1 MIRKSHIFFSVI
13 VIANFWFLISCSGD
27 LENENREANLVK
39 SSSIVVTDNID
50 QPELIMEGLQVD
62 DDSGMAYGIDFRK
75 SLPFRLDLENG
86 DFQFIGATG
95 AGPDEFS
102 QPLVIALKNSEEVM
116 VYDIALDRLVFVEGN
131 EITDEMDGYA
141 DHGVWIRNTYGFF
154 WNGYFIHSLKEPD
167 KINSLDFN
175 DARPIGFFNVADG
188 DLSLKGEFSST
199 LDDLDPLQ
207 KYPMIAF
214 DKERELLYYVFR
226 SDYTIME
233 FDLNSDA
240 TTVAGTYKPDDMRT
254 RTIPFDHDNAYHFS
268 VDFSKQLNEDRT
280 QLVGIDLLSDRL
292 VVVHHNIQGE
302 FLEDRDPELANY
314 FGVVYDLPDLTNP
327 REFTLPGKF
336 LGTWGDKLLIEENED
351 PLEYTIG
358 FYEFE

>member
-1 MIRKSHIFFSVI
+1 MIRKSYSFYPVIGIAIFL
-13 VIANFWFLISCSGD
+13 FLISCSGD
-27 LENENREANLVK
+27 LEGDNREIDLVK
-39 SSSIVVTDNID
+39 SGLIAVSDELD
-50 QPELIMEGLQVD
+50 QPELIREGLQVD
-62 DDSGMAYGIDFRK
+62 DDSGMAYGIDFRR

-86 DFQFIGATG
+86 DFQFIGASG

-102 QPLVIALKNSEEVM
+102 QPLVVVLKSSEEVM

-131 EITDEMDGYA
+131 EVTDELDGYA
-141 DHGVWIRNTYGFF
+141 DHGVWVRNTYGFY

-175 DARPIGFFNVADG
+175 DARPIGFFNVADR
-188 DLSLKGEFSST
+188 DLLLKGEFSPT

-214 DKERELLYYVFR
+214 DEEKEVLYYVFR
-226 SDYTIME
+226 SDYTVME

-240 TTVAGTYKPDDMRT
+240 TTVTSTYKPDDMRT

-268 VDFSKQLNEDRT
+268 VEFSKQLNEDRT
-280 QLVGIDLLSDRL
+280 QLVGVDLLSDRL

-302 FLEDRDPELANY
+302 FLDDRDPELANY

-336 LGTWGDKLLIEENED
+336 LGTWGDKLLIEENDD